1 MEYISNNCYKEGI
14 RVGNKLKSFFAALG
28 YLLIAFIIQVLV
40 SVIGGML
47 IGLQYAYKQSHN
59 DLMNMEQQGMTNV
72 VNEVAGK
79 LNYILLISSIVT
91 VLIFLIIYAIR
102 KKKLTEEILLKKT
115 KLMNIVIAALI
126 GTSVWLFN
134 SGVLALLQLNG
145 LLMEQIQGMN
155 EILNPLT
162 EANLFIMILTIGI
175 VAPFAEEFLFR
186 GVIYRTLSKNIS
198 IPATI
203 IIQGV
208 LFGIYH
214 ANLIQGVYASL
225 LGIIFGFI
233 TYKTQSLWPAI
244 IAHMINNTIAVIIP
258 TVMGD
263 IFNTTSCM
271 IFIIIGLIGTIT
283 TIFFINKNNPKV
295 IEENI
300 EMNQFII

>member
-1 MEYISNNCYKEGI
+1 M
-14 RVGNKLKSFFAALG
+14 GNKLKSFFAALG
-28 YLLIAFIIQVLV
+28 YLLMAFIIQVLV

-59 DLMNMEQQGMTNV
+59 MEQQGMTNV
-72 VNEVAGK
+72 VNEIAGK

-115 KLMNIVIAALI
+115 KPMNMVIAVLI

-134 SGVLALLQLNG
+134 SGILVLLQLNG
-145 LLMEQIQGMN
+145 LLMEQFQGMN

-162 EANLFIMILTIGI
+162 EGNLFIMVLTIGI

-198 IPATI
+198 IPVTI

-233 TYKTQSLWPAI
+233 THKTQSLWPAI
-244 IAHMINNTIAVIIP
+244 IAHMTNNTIAVIIP
-258 TVMGD
+258 AVMGD

-271 IFIIIGLIGTIT
+271 IFVIIGLIGTII

-295 IEENI
+295 IEENVEI
-300 EMNQFII
+300 NQFII

>member
-1 MEYISNNCYKEGI
+1 M
-14 RVGNKLKSFFAALG
+14 GNKLKSFFAALG
-28 YLLIAFIIQVLV
+28 YLLMAFIIQVLV

-59 DLMNMEQQGMTNV
+59 MEQQGMTNV
-72 VNEVAGK
+72 VNEIAGK

-126 GTSVWLFN
+126 GTGVWLFN
-134 SGVLALLQLNG
+134 SGVLILLQLNG
-145 LLMEQIQGMN
+145 LLMEQFQGMN

-162 EANLFIMILTIGI
+162 EGNLFIMVLTIGI

-198 IPATI
+198 IPVTI
-203 IIQGV
+203 IIQGI

-214 ANLIQGVYASL
+214 GNLIQGVYASL

-244 IAHMINNTIAVIIP
+244 IAHMTNNTIAVIIP

-271 IFIIIGLIGTIT
+271 IFVIIGLIGTII

-295 IEENI
+295 IEESVEI
-300 EMNQFII
+300 NQFII

>member
-1 MEYISNNCYKEGI
+1 M
-14 RVGNKLKSFFAALG
+14 GNKLKSFFAALG
-28 YLLIAFIIQVLV
+28 YILMAFIIQVLAA
-40 SVIGGML
+40 IAGGII
-47 IGLQYAYKQSHN
+47 IGLQHDYTQIYN
-59 DLMNMEQQGMTNV
+59 DVVNVEEQGMNNV
-72 VNEVAGK
+72 VNEVAGN

-102 KKKLTEEILLKKT
+102 KKKLAEEILIKKT
-115 KLMNIVIAALI
+115 KLMNIAIAALI

-134 SGVLALLQLNG
+134 SGVLVFLQLNG
-145 LLMEQIQGMN
+145 MLMKEFQGMN

-162 EANLFIMILTIGI
+162 KGNLFIMILTIGI
-175 VAPFAEEFLFR
+175 VVPFAEEFLFR

-214 ANLIQGVYASL
+214 GNLIQGAYASL

-244 IAHMINNTIAVIIP
+244 IAHMTNNTIALIIP
-258 TVMGD
+258 AAMGN
-263 IFNTTSCM
+263 IFNTTTCI
-271 IFIIIGLIGTIT
+271 IFAIIGLSGTIT

-295 IEENI
+295 VEENM
-300 EMNQFII
+300 EANQFII

>member
-1 MEYISNNCYKEGI
+1 M
-14 RVGNKLKSFFAALG
+14 GNKLKSFFAALG
-28 YLLIAFIIQVLV
+28 YLLMAFIIQVLV

-47 IGLQYAYKQSHN
+47 IGLQYVYKQSH
-59 DLMNMEQQGMTNV
+59 NMEQQGMTNV

-115 KLMNIVIAALI
+115 KPMNMVIAVLI

-134 SGVLALLQLNG
+134 SGILVLLQLNG
-145 LLMEQIQGMN
+145 LLMEQFQGMN

-162 EANLFIMILTIGI
+162 EGNLFIMVLTIGI

-198 IPATI
+198 IPVTI

-214 ANLIQGVYASL
+214 GNLIQGVYASL

-244 IAHMINNTIAVIIP
+244 IAHMTNNTIAVIIP
-258 TVMGD
+258 AVMGD

-271 IFIIIGLIGTIT
+271 IFVIIGLIGTII
-283 TIFFINKNNPKV
+283 TIFFINKNNSKV
-295 IEENI
+295 IEENVEI
-300 EMNQFII
+300 NQFII

>member
-1 MEYISNNCYKEGI
+1 M
-14 RVGNKLKSFFAALG
+14 GNKIKSFFAALG
-28 YLLIAFIIQVLV
+28 YLLMAFIIQVLV
-40 SVIGGML
+40 SIVGGML
-47 IGLQYAYKQSHN
+47 IGLQYVYKQSHN
-59 DLMNMEQQGMTNV
+59 DLLNVEQQGMTNV
-72 VNEVAGK
+72 VNEVARN

-91 VLIFLIIYAIR
+91 VLIFLLIYKIR
-102 KKKLTEEILLKKT
+102 KRKLAEEILLKKT
-115 KLMNIVIAALI
+115 KLMNIAIAVLI

-145 LLMEQIQGMN
+145 LLMEQFQGMN

-198 IPATI
+198 IPVTI

-214 ANLIQGVYASL
+214 GNLIQGVYASL

-233 TYKTQSLWPAI
+233 TYRTQSLWPAI

-258 TVMGD
+258 TVMGN

-271 IFIIIGLIGTIT
+271 IFIIIGLIGTII

-295 IEENI
+295 IEENM
-300 EMNQFII
+300 ETNQFII

>member
-1 MEYISNNCYKEGI
+1 M
-14 RVGNKLKSFFAALG
+14 GNKLKSFFAALG
-28 YLLIAFIIQVLV
+28 YLLMAFIIQVLV

-59 DLMNMEQQGMTNV
+59 MEQQGMTNV
-72 VNEVAGK
+72 VNEIAGK

-115 KLMNIVIAALI
+115 KPMNMVIAVLI

-134 SGVLALLQLNG
+134 SGILVLLQLNG
-145 LLMEQIQGMN
+145 LLMEQFQGMN

-162 EANLFIMILTIGI
+162 EGNLFIMVLTIGI

-198 IPATI
+198 IPVTI

-214 ANLIQGVYASL
+214 GNLIQGVYASL

-233 TYKTQSLWPAI
+233 THKTQSLWPAI
-244 IAHMINNTIAVIIP
+244 IAHMTNNTIAVIIP
-258 TVMGD
+258 AVMGD

-271 IFIIIGLIGTIT
+271 KTIL
-283 TIFFINKNNPKV
+283 KLLRK
-295 IEENI
+295 
-300 EMNQFII
+300 MWR

>member
-1 MEYISNNCYKEGI
+1 M
-14 RVGNKLKSFFAALG
+14 GNKLKSFFAALG
-28 YLLIAFIIQVLV
+28 YLLMAFIIQVLV

-47 IGLQYAYKQSHN
+47 IGLQYAYKQSY
-59 DLMNMEQQGMTNV
+59 NMEQQGMTNV

-115 KLMNIVIAALI
+115 KPMNIVIAVLI

-134 SGVLALLQLNG
+134 SGILVLLQLNG
-145 LLMEQIQGMN
+145 LLMEQFQGMN

-162 EANLFIMILTIGI
+162 EGNLFIMVLTIGI

-198 IPATI
+198 IPVTI

-214 ANLIQGVYASL
+214 GNLIQGVYASL

-244 IAHMINNTIAVIIP
+244 IAHMANNTIAVIIP

-271 IFIIIGLIGTIT
+271 IFVIIGLIGTII

-295 IEENI
+295 IEENMGI
-300 EMNQFII
+300 NQFTI

>member
-1 MEYISNNCYKEGI
+1 M
-14 RVGNKLKSFFAALG
+14 GNKLKSFFAALG
-28 YLLIAFIIQVLV
+28 YLLMAFIIQVLV

-59 DLMNMEQQGMTNV
+59 MEQQGMTNV
-72 VNEVAGK
+72 VNEIAGK

-115 KLMNIVIAALI
+115 KPMNMVIAVLI

-134 SGVLALLQLNG
+134 SGILVLLQLNG
-145 LLMEQIQGMN
+145 LLMEQFQGMN

-162 EANLFIMILTIGI
+162 EGNLFIMVLTIGI

-198 IPATI
+198 IPVTI

-233 TYKTQSLWPAI
+233 THKTQSLWPAI
-244 IAHMINNTIAVIIP
+244 IAHMTNNTIAVIIP
-258 TVMGD
+258 AVMGD

-271 IFIIIGLIGTIT
+271 IFVIIGLIGTIII
-283 TIFFINKNNPKV
+283 IFFINKNNPKV
-295 IEENI
+295 IEENVEI
-300 EMNQFII
+300 NQFII

>member
-1 MEYISNNCYKEGI
+1 M
-14 RVGNKLKSFFAALG
+14 GNKLKSFFAALG
-28 YLLIAFIIQVLV
+28 YLLMAFIIQVLV

-47 IGLQYAYKQSHN
+47 IGLQYVYKQSSN

-134 SGVLALLQLNG
+134 SGVLVLLQLNG
-145 LLMEQIQGMN
+145 LLMEQFQGMN

-198 IPATI
+198 IPVTI
-203 IIQGV
+203 IIQGI

-214 ANLIQGVYASL
+214 GNLIQGVYASL

-244 IAHMINNTIAVIIP
+244 IAHMTNNTIAVIIP

-263 IFNTTSCM
+263 IFSTTSCM
-271 IFIIIGLIGTIT
+271 IFVIIGLIGTII

-295 IEENI
+295 IEENM
-300 EMNQFII
+300 EMNQFIIRN

>member
-1 MEYISNNCYKEGI
+1 M
-14 RVGNKLKSFFAALG
+14 GNKLKSFFAALG
-28 YLLIAFIIQVLV
+28 YLLMAFIIQVLV

-59 DLMNMEQQGMTNV
+59 MEQQGMTNV
-72 VNEVAGK
+72 VNEIAGK

-115 KLMNIVIAALI
+115 KPMNMVIAVLI

-134 SGVLALLQLNG
+134 SGILVLLQLNG
-145 LLMEQIQGMN
+145 LLMEQFQGMN

-162 EANLFIMILTIGI
+162 EGNLFIMVLTIGI

-198 IPATI
+198 IPVTI

-214 ANLIQGVYASL
+214 GNLIQGVYAGL

-233 TYKTQSLWPAI
+233 THKTQSLWPAI
-244 IAHMINNTIAVIIP
+244 IAHMTNNTIAVIIP
-258 TVMGD
+258 AVMGD

-271 IFIIIGLIGTIT
+271 IFVIIGLIGTII

-295 IEENI
+295 IEENVEI
-300 EMNQFII
+300 NQFII

>member
-1 MEYISNNCYKEGI
+1 MGS
-14 RVGNKLKSFFAALG
+14 KLKSFFAALG
-28 YLLIAFIIQVLV
+28 YLLMAFIIQVLV

-47 IGLQYAYKQSHN
+47 IGLQYAYKQGHN

-102 KKKLTEEILLKKT
+102 KKKLAEEILLKKT
-115 KLMNIVIAALI
+115 KLINIAIAALI
-126 GTSVWLFN
+126 GTCVWLFN
-134 SGVLALLQLNG
+134 SGVLVLLQLNG
-145 LLMEQIQGMN
+145 LLMEQFQGMN

-162 EANLFIMILTIGI
+162 GGNIFIMVLTIGI

-198 IPATI
+198 IPVTI

-214 ANLIQGVYASL
+214 GNLIQGVYASL

-244 IAHMINNTIAVIIP
+244 IAHMTNNTIAVIIP
-258 TVMGD
+258 AIMGD

-271 IFIIIGLIGTIT
+271 IFVIIGLIGTII

-295 IEENI
+295 IEENVEI
-300 EMNQFII
+300 NQFIIRN

>member
-1 MEYISNNCYKEGI
+1 M
-14 RVGNKLKSFFAALG
+14 GNKLKSFFAALG
-28 YLLIAFIIQVLV
+28 YLLMAFIIQVLV

-47 IGLQYAYKQSHN
+47 IGLQYAYKQSH
-59 DLMNMEQQGMTNV
+59 NMEQQGMTNV

-115 KLMNIVIAALI
+115 KPMNIVIAVLI

-134 SGVLALLQLNG
+134 SGILVLLQLNG
-145 LLMEQIQGMN
+145 LLMEQFQGMN

-162 EANLFIMILTIGI
+162 EGNLFIMVLTIGI
-175 VAPFAEEFLFR
+175 VAPFTEEFLFR

-198 IPATI
+198 IPVTI

-233 TYKTQSLWPAI
+233 THKTQSLWPAI
-244 IAHMINNTIAVIIP
+244 IAHMTNNTIAVIIP
-258 TVMGD
+258 AVMGD

-271 IFIIIGLIGTIT
+271 IFVIIGSIGTII

-295 IEENI
+295 IEENVEI
-300 EMNQFII
+300 NQFII

>member
-1 MEYISNNCYKEGI
+1 M
-14 RVGNKLKSFFAALG
+14 GNKLKSFFAALG
-28 YLLIAFIIQVLV
+28 YLLMAFIIQVLV
-40 SVIGGML
+40 SIVGGML
-47 IGLQYAYKQSHN
+47 IGLQYVYKQSHN
-59 DLMNMEQQGMTNV
+59 DLLNMEQQGMTNV

-115 KLMNIVIAALI
+115 KLMNIVTAVLI
-126 GTSVWLFN
+126 GTCVWLFN

-145 LLMEQIQGMN
+145 LLMEQFQGMN

-162 EANLFIMILTIGI
+162 EGNLFIMVLTIGI

-198 IPATI
+198 IPVTI
-203 IIQGV
+203 IIQGI

-244 IAHMINNTIAVIIP
+244 IAHMTNNTIAVIIP
-258 TVMGD
+258 TLMGD

-271 IFIIIGLIGTIT
+271 IFVIIGLIGTIT

-295 IEENI
+295 IEENMGI
-300 EMNQFII
+300 DQFII

>member
-1 MEYISNNCYKEGI
+1 M
-14 RVGNKLKSFFAALG
+14 GNKLKSFFAALG
-28 YLLIAFIIQVLV
+28 YLLMAFIIQVLV

-47 IGLQYAYKQSHN
+47 IGLQYVYKQSN
-59 DLMNMEQQGMTNV
+59 NMEQQGMTNV

-115 KLMNIVIAALI
+115 KPMNMVIAVLI

-134 SGVLALLQLNG
+134 SGILVLLQLNG
-145 LLMEQIQGMN
+145 LLMEQFQGMN

-162 EANLFIMILTIGI
+162 EGNLFIMVLTIGI

-198 IPATI
+198 IPVTI

-214 ANLIQGVYASL
+214 GNLIQGVYASL

-233 TYKTQSLWPAI
+233 THKTQSLWPAI
-244 IAHMINNTIAVIIP
+244 IAHMTNNTIAVIIP
-258 TVMGD
+258 EVMGD

-271 IFIIIGLIGTIT
+271 IFVIIGLIGTTI

-295 IEENI
+295 IEENAAI
-300 EMNQFII
+300 NQFII

>member
-1 MEYISNNCYKEGI
+1 M
-14 RVGNKLKSFFAALG
+14 GNKLKSFFVALG
-28 YLLIAFIIQVLV
+28 YLLMAFIIQVLV

-59 DLMNMEQQGMTNV
+59 MEQQGMTNV
-72 VNEVAGK
+72 VNEIAGK

-115 KLMNIVIAALI
+115 KPMNMVIAVLI

-134 SGVLALLQLNG
+134 SGILVLLQLNG
-145 LLMEQIQGMN
+145 LLMEQFQGMN

-162 EANLFIMILTIGI
+162 EGNLFIMVLTIGI

-198 IPATI
+198 IPVTI

-214 ANLIQGVYASL
+214 GNLIQGVYASL

-233 TYKTQSLWPAI
+233 THKTQSLWPAI
-244 IAHMINNTIAVIIP
+244 IAHMTNNTIAVIIP
-258 TVMGD
+258 AVMGD

-271 IFIIIGLIGTIT
+271 IFVIIGLIGTII

-295 IEENI
+295 IEENVEI
-300 EMNQFII
+300 NQFII

>member
-1 MEYISNNCYKEGI
+1 M
-14 RVGNKLKSFFAALG
+14 GNKLKSFFAALG
-28 YLLIAFIIQVLV
+28 YLLMAFIIQVLV

-59 DLMNMEQQGMTNV
+59 MEQQGMTNV
-72 VNEVAGK
+72 VNEIAGK

-115 KLMNIVIAALI
+115 KPMNMVIAVLI

-134 SGVLALLQLNG
+134 SGILVLLQLNG
-145 LLMEQIQGMN
+145 LLMEQFQGMN

-162 EANLFIMILTIGI
+162 EGNLFIMVLTIGI

-198 IPATI
+198 IPVTI

-214 ANLIQGVYASL
+214 GNLIQGVYASL

-233 TYKTQSLWPAI
+233 THKTQSLWPAI
-244 IAHMINNTIAVIIP
+244 IAHMTNNTIAVIIP
-258 TVMGD
+258 AVMGD

-271 IFIIIGLIGTIT
+271 IFVIIGLIGTII

-295 IEENI
+295 IEENVEI
-300 EMNQFII
+300 NQFII

>member
-1 MEYISNNCYKEGI
+1 M
-14 RVGNKLKSFFAALG
+14 GNKLKSFFAALG
-28 YLLIAFIIQVLV
+28 YLLMAFIIQVLV

-47 IGLQYAYKQSHN
+47 IGLQYVYKQSN
-59 DLMNMEQQGMTNV
+59 NMEQQGMTNV

-115 KLMNIVIAALI
+115 KPMNMVIAVLI

-134 SGVLALLQLNG
+134 SGILVLLQLNG
-145 LLMEQIQGMN
+145 LLMEQFQGMN

-162 EANLFIMILTIGI
+162 KGNLFIMVLTIGI

-198 IPATI
+198 IPVTI
-203 IIQGV
+203 IIQGI

-214 ANLIQGVYASL
+214 GNLIQGVYASL

-233 TYKTQSLWPAI
+233 THKTQSLWPAI
-244 IAHMINNTIAVIIP
+244 IAHMTNNTIAVIIP
-258 TVMGD
+258 AVMGD

-271 IFIIIGLIGTIT
+271 IFVIIGLIGTTI

-295 IEENI
+295 IEENVEI
-300 EMNQFII
+300 NQFII